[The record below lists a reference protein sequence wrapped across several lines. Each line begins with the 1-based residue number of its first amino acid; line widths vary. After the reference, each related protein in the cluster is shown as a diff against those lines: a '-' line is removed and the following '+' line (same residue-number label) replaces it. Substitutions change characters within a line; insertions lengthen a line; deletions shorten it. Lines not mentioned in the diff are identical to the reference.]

1 MTAVRHAVIL
11 AVLCIGLAGRPAVAQ
26 EPITQCADWSADPGT
41 RVSRDITLS
50 DLKYLAT
57 DTALEVTPLRG
68 SVRDPESVT
77 IKLRDLDKAAGAD
90 DGSVLVAIEED
101 DASRKRGPLVR
112 LGIRTVAVDAKTGT
126 LVDFVRFRLQGDTRP
141 TAIGEDVFEALDCVE
156 VPGDPVLVPK
166 ALIEGRGEKNLLP
179 PRSLEDIGKGGAE
192 MIVIIPVEP
201 PRSLAEIGRGDPGL
215 GGLPSDTPKRSLEDL
230 ATAEDATGPEK
241 PPAETPVPSP
251 VAEPPADPT
260 GDGDATAPPAEAAM
274 CDRFGIALDAAPG
287 LEAAPFLT
295 VGQRSSTQEV
305 GLWTYND
312 IVDQAMPT
320 GQTGVLTTAAG
331 VIEPIEIV
339 RTFRLADQPVRH
351 LLRPILPDSLRL
363 APGEA
368 TVALPVVLSVRLFGD
383 ARMIALSGLD
393 ALDADLADLLPAG
406 TLRILWHEI
415 QPDGQIGTL
424 READRF
430 SDLVATARDLPET
443 DVSYSSRTTMQTFAD
458 GLVRVLASSET
469 TTDLAVWVLEGVLLP
484 DETPAILSD
493 MIARVGRDGNIR
505 RFLPGDGRPRRWL
518 HVVSGQFAQ
527 MFSES
532 YIRGPVLRADPP
544 IGEMDVERD
553 SGRDKRTLLDD
564 RGKLATALSNHIK
577 RNLAALELPEGPGG
591 AGPADAYLDGVDG
604 YDSIGILLPTGQTTD
619 WLDAA
624 GQSLRAIQLFKDGTP
639 PDEARSAKVDLSALL
654 LVKSTNAGLA
664 TGLVGA
670 AGSEQQR
677 LSRLETIGLLD
688 DYEVLLKQ
696 LTVQLG
702 MARSVSAAACGHVF
716 IGLSD

>member
-26 EPITQCADWSADPGT
+26 EPITQCADWSADLAAKVP
-41 RVSRDITLS
+41 RDITLS
-50 DLKYLAT
+50 ELKYLAT
-57 DTALEVTPLRG
+57 ETALEVTPLRG
-68 SVRDPESVT
+68 SVRAETVT
-77 IKLRDLDKAAGAD
+77 IKLRDRDAVAGAH
-90 DGSVLVAIEED
+90 DGSVLVAIEGD
-101 DASRKRGPLVR
+101 DASPMRGPLVR
-112 LGIRTVAVDAKTGT
+112 LGIRTVAVDAKTDDY
-126 LVDFVRFRLQGDTRP
+126 LDFVRFRLHGDTRP
-141 TAIGEDVFEALDCVE
+141 TDIGADVFEALDCVE
-156 VPGDPVLVPK
+156 VPGDRVLVPK
-166 ALIEGRGEKNLLP
+166 APIEGKGEKNLLP
-179 PRSLEDIGKGGAE
+179 PRSLEDIGKSGVE
-192 MIVIIPVEP
+192 MTVIIPAEP
-201 PRSLAEIGRGDPGL
+201 PRSLTEIGRGDAGL

-241 PPAETPVPSP
+241 PPAKTPASPP
-251 VAEPPADPT
+251 VATPAADPT
-260 GDGDATAPPAEAAM
+260 GDTIAPPAETAM

-295 VGQRSSTQEV
+295 VGQRSSAREV
-305 GLWTYND
+305 GLWAYND

-320 GQTGVLTTAAG
+320 GETGVLTTADG
-331 VIEPIEIV
+331 VMEPVEIV
-339 RTFRLADQPVRH
+339 RSFRSADQPVRH

-363 APGEA
+363 TPGEA
-368 TVALPVVLSVRLFGD
+368 PEALPVVLSVRLFGD

-406 TLRILWHEI
+406 TLKILWHEI

-430 SDLVATARDLPET
+430 SDLVATARALPET
-443 DVSYSSRTTMQTFAD
+443 DVSYSSKTTMQTFAD
-458 GLVRVLASSET
+458 GLARVLASSET

-564 RGKLATALSNHIK
+564 TGKLATALSNHIK
-577 RNLAALELPEGPGG
+577 RNLAALDLPEGPGG
-591 AGPADAYLDGVDG
+591 AGPVDAYLDGVDG
-604 YDSIGILLPTGQTTD
+604 YDNIGILLPTGQTTE
-619 WLDAA
+619 WLDAV
-624 GQSLRAIQLFKDGTP
+624 GQSLRAIQLFRDGTP
-639 PDEARSAKVDLSALL
+639 PDEAGAAKVDLSALL
-654 LVKSTNAGLA
+654 LVKSTKAGLA
-664 TGLVGA
+664 TGLVA
-670 AGSEQQR
+670 PTGSERQR

-688 DYEVLLKQ
+688 DYEALLKQ
-696 LTVQLG
+696 LTLQLN
-702 MARSVSAAACGHVF
+702 MARSVSAADCGHVF
-716 IGLSD
+716 IDLGD